1 MDTSIYRYV
10 TAIAECG
17 SISSA
22 AKKLFISQPALTKQ
36 LGRVEASLGY
46 KLFDRSRF
54 PIVPTPEGEI
64 FLEYALRYL
73 TMEEEMNRK
82 MNRVQCSDEMF
93 VQVATTHRGGT
104 YVGMHTMPFLK
115 EYPQIQV
122 EYLDNS
128 AKECEE
134 ALEKEEVELAVYTDP
149 IISDQ
154 IEYMPLEEDSLILV
168 LPRNSS
174 VFQGRNIEGN
184 DLDHL
189 YEIEPEWLNCPD
201 LTFVLST
208 PNHSLYFAECALF
221 KKYKIHPAHS
231 IRVDY
236 VDTRYQIAR
245 CGGGGILVPKTT
257 IEKTNDNPD
266 VVYATL
272 KGGQPYRYVVIA
284 KKRGCLLSRA
294 AELYWKFMVSH
305 KFQDYNK

>member
-82 MNRVQCSDEMF
+82 MNRVQCSDEMY

-122 EYLDNS
+122 EYLDNR
-128 AKECEE
+128 
-134 ALEKEEVELAVYTDP
+134 
-149 IISDQ
+149 I
-154 IEYMPLEEDSLILV
+154 
-168 LPRNSS
+168 
-174 VFQGRNIEGN
+174 
-184 DLDHL
+184 
-189 YEIEPEWLNCPD
+189 
-201 LTFVLST
+201 
-208 PNHSLYFAECALF
+208 SLYAAQYGKCAITGKHLL
-221 KKYKIHPAHS
+221 KHEIHCHHKTPKRYGGDDRYENLVIVHS
-231 IRVDY
+231 DVHALIHAK
-236 VDTRYQIAR
+236 TRE
-245 CGGGGILVPKTT
+245 T
-257 IEKTNDNPD
+257 IERYMCLVQPTKKQLKKLNKLR
-266 VVYATL
+266 TL
-272 KGGQPYRYVVIA
+272 A
-284 KKRGCLLSRA
+284 KLPEFA
-294 AELYWKFMVSH
+294 
-305 KFQDYNK
+305 